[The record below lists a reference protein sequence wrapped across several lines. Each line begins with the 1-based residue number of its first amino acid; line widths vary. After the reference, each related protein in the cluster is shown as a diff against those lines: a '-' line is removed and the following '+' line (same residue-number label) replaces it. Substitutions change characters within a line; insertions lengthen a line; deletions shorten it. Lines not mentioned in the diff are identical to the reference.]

1 MPSLSCDRSGRR
13 CSPRSELRTSIRG
26 SLFVALFVRLAFD
39 PFNISSYL
47 RPSCLSFPSFLRLT
61 PDQGGLLYMLYLD
74 LEHSVLVPFCD
85 IIYPVLRFC
94 PRIGRTY
101 LGPSFEL
108 YVHGFFGSSTTLL
121 KIDRPAFPSLSAHTV
136 RVTRIGHHP
145 SGSDEIDDSSDQ
157 WVSEEYRSRLPF
169 AMSCLLLVVPLGV
182 FPQLFSD
189 MHDYV
194 YTTTSVCN
202 QGFYTLS
209 AIQPQI

>member
-1 MPSLSCDRSGRR
+1 MFPPFQTSYVYTRVSPVTFRCTVCQTLFQPFQYLQLSQ
-13 CSPRSELRTSIRG
+13 TI
-26 SLFVALFVRLAFD
+26 V
-39 PFNISSYL
+39 PFIHT
-47 RPSCLSFPSFLRLT
+47 FPSFLRLT
-61 PDQGGLLYMLYLD
+61 PDRGLLYMLYLD
-74 LEHSVLVPFCD
+74 LEHSVFVPFCD
-85 IIYPVLRFC
+85 ILHPVPRFC

-101 LGPSFEL
+101 LGPSFQL
-108 YVHGFFGSSTTLL
+108 YIHGFFGSSTTPL

-157 WVSEEYRSRLPF
+157 WVSEEYRRLPF